1 VGSRIGGGETLK
13 WALDIADE
21 LGFPLPLASTV
32 YELRKLSRQERNEIF
47 VINAALRREFGGHE
61 VEKTERKKG

>member
-1 VGSRIGGGETLK
+1 
-13 WALDIADE
+13 LDIADE

-32 YELRKLSRQERNEIF
+32 YELRKLSRQERSEIF